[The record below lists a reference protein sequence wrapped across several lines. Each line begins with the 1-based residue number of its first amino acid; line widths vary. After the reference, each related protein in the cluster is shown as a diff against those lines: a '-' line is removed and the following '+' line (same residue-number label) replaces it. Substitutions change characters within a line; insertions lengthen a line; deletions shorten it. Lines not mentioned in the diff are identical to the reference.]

1 MIFDCLKEKKK
12 LITFNEK
19 CFSDDNGRPI
29 DCCANANINKF
40 DDEAASTVCF
50 PIRIPTNDRFF
61 RGKRTCMNFARSESG
76 LDLNCQP
83 GPLQQINQITHWL
96 DASNIYGSDAEEG
109 EKLRLHRSGLM
120 KTSRASDGSELLPI
134 DRSRECI
141 GGPSQSCFLA
151 GDERVNEQPNLAV
164 MHTLFV
170 REHNRIARQLAKFN
184 PDWNDAKLFEE
195 TRRIVNAE
203 WQHIVY
209 NEWLPIILGPRYM
222 TSFGLFPLT
231 DGFSTNYRN
240 DFDPRIT
247 NAFAAAAFRIGHSLI
262 PGLIK

>member
-1 MIFDCLKEKKK
+1 MNKVLCRPQIRACSPICLQPREPIEESALHSGHLAVPRFAQYCHRCLHFADSSIVSLSSKK
-12 LITFNEK
+12 NRAAVPGN
-19 CFSDDNGRPI
+19 SVGNGTI
-29 DCCANANINKF
+29 
-40 DDEAASTVCF
+40 SSLT
-50 PIRIPTNDRFF
+50 DR
-61 RGKRTCMNFARSESG
+61 
-76 LDLNCQP
+76 L
-83 GPLQQINQITHWL
+83 
-96 DASNIYGSDAEEG
+96 
-109 EKLRLHRSGLM
+109 
-120 KTSRASDGSELLPI
+120 
-134 DRSRECI
+134 RECV

-151 GDERVNEQPNLAV
+151 GDDRVNEQPNLAV

-184 PDWNDAKLFEE
+184 PNWNDEKLFEE

-209 NEWLPIILGPRYM
+209 NEWLPIVLGQRYM

-231 DGFSTNYRN
+231 DGFSSNYRT